1 MGKEY
6 IVQGAMCMCKFGAAP
21 GILKVTDNKGVYMNG
36 KLTATTMTLGNVFNP
51 PGFGVCKINPMFPK
65 PCTPTI
71 TQWTGFYDGMT
82 VNGNSNPLTDSS
94 QGTCASGCPNCITFQ
109 MTGQIPI
116 PGLAQMKQASAVH
129 QNDINPTGCPEALD
143 ENAEDNIPTIIDA
156 YWLDEKG
163 DKHREFI
170 VEQPVTLYVQLRS
183 YNAGETVNLCFE
195 DSDDD
200 GVYHADC
207 TGCADADGVVMV
219 NDFKWEYTTNEK
231 GE

>member
-6 IVQGAMCMCKFGAAP
+6 IVQTAMCMCKFGASP

-51 PGFGVCKINPMFPK
+51 PGFGMCKKSWPPR
-65 PCTPTI
+65 PCTPMV
-71 TQWTGFYDGMT
+71 TQWSGFYDGMT

-94 QGTCASGCPNCITFQ
+94 KGTCAMGCPDCITFQ

-116 PGLAQMKQASAVH
+116 PGLAQMKQASAAH
-129 QNDINPTGCPEALD
+129 QNDINPMGCPEALD
-143 ENAEDNIPTIIDA
+143 ENAEDDIPTIIDA

-170 VEQPVTLYVQLRS
+170 VEQPVTLYIQLRS
-183 YNAGETVNLCFE
+183 YSAGETVNLSFE
-195 DSDDD
+195 DSNDD
-200 GVYHADC
+200 GVYHANYS
-207 TGCADADGVVMV
+207 GCADAEGVVRV
-219 NDFKWEYTTNEK
+219 DGFKWEYVTNEK
-231 GE
+231 EE